1 MPTERVP
8 LQRPRRG
15 HVGSQALQEL
25 QFGPSPYLGSV
36 FTSREELEDAWQ
48 RAREWLMAISNPGR
62 RPAAFYEIEHPGV
75 RRSYDTERSDLWRKG
90 LLTAEETVTL
100 EREWKAEFKKA
111 QAPDFSIN
119 TGDGEILHGELA
131 RIAHNQWADIPYEL
145 ARRWTAAARRRR
157 PQAVHNLTVAAQEK
171 APDAAI
177 EGQERSMGLQPK
189 LSATAKSLK

>member
-15 HVGSQALQEL
+15 HVGPNVLQEL
-25 QFGPSPYLGSV
+25 QYGPPSPYLGSV

-100 EREWKAEFKKA
+100 EHEWKAEFKKA

-131 RIAHNQWADIPYEL
+131 RIAHYQWADIPYEL
-145 ARRWTAAARRRR
+145 ARRWTAAARRRPR
-157 PQAVHNLTVAAQEK
+157 AEAPKK
-171 APDAAI
+171 ALDVT
-177 EGQERSMGLQPK
+177 
-189 LSATAKSLK
+189 SAG

>member
-15 HVGSQALQEL
+15 HVGPNVLQEL
-25 QFGPSPYLGSV
+25 QYGPSPYLGSV
-36 FTSREELEDAWQ
+36 FASREELVDAWQ
-48 RAREWLMAISNPGR
+48 RARERLMAISNPGR

-111 QAPDFSIN
+111 QAPDFSMNI
-119 TGDGEILHGELA
+119 GDGEVLHGELA
-131 RIAHNQWADIPYEL
+131 RVAHHRWADIPYEL
-145 ARRWTAAARRRR
+145 TKRWTAAVRRRR
-157 PQAVHNLTVAAQEK
+157 PRAEAPKK
-171 APDAAI
+171 AHDV
-177 EGQERSMGLQPK
+177 
-189 LSATAKSLK
+189 LSAG

>member
-36 FTSREELEDAWQ
+36 FASREELVDAWQ
-48 RAREWLMAISNPGR
+48 RARERLMAMSNPGR

-100 EREWKAEFKKA
+100 EREWKAEFAKA
-111 QAPDFSIN
+111 QADNFLVN
-119 TGDGEILHGELA
+119 DGSGELLRGDCA
-131 RIAHNQWADIPYEL
+131 RQAHYRWADIPREL
-145 ARRWTAAARRRR
+145 IRRWEAVASRRR
-157 PQAVHNLTVAAQEK
+157 PRAEAPKK
-171 APDAAI
+171 ALDVT
-177 EGQERSMGLQPK
+177 
-189 LSATAKSLK
+189 SAG